1 MTFNEGS
8 DISKGRI
15 SRRAKGGIAVG
26 GGVGVVGIIALVV
39 ALLGGPDLTGLV
51 GGLDDGTTTGGGED
65 SSLEQCQ
72 TGADANDDLDCRMKG
87 AAAFL
92 DDYWAGSFES
102 GYRSTQI
109 QLFTGQTNTGC
120 GGATSAVGPFYC
132 PPDETIYIDTAF
144 FDELRDRFGSSG
156 GPAAQLYVVAHEWG
170 HHIQNLTGQMNGID
184 NSQTGPDSDGVRLEL
199 QADCYAGAA
208 LGAAEQTTDADG
220 LPYLQPLSN
229 AEWADALSAAS
240 AVGDDHIQEQTQG
253 QVSPE
258 TWTHG
263 SSEQRQT
270 WFNAGRQGT
279 FTACDTFSVPGSQL

>member
-26 GGVGVVGIIALVV
+26 GGVGVVGLVV
-39 ALLGGPDLTGLV
+39 VLISLFTGVDLSPLV
-51 GGLDDGTTTGGGED
+51 GGLEQGGSGGED
-65 SSLEQCQ
+65 SALEQCQ
-72 TGADANDDLDCRMKG
+72 TGEDANTDLDCRMQG
-87 AAAFL
+87 AAAYL
-92 DDYWAGSFES
+92 DDYWAGQFES

-109 QLFTGQTNTGC
+109 VLFTDATNTGC

-132 PPDETIYIDTAF
+132 PPDETIYLDTAF

-170 HHIQNLTGQMNGID
+170 HHIQNLTGRMDGLD
-184 NSQTGPDSDGVRLEL
+184 TSETGPASGGVRLEL

-208 LGAAEQTTDADG
+208 LGAAEQTTDENG
-220 LPYLQPLSN
+220 VPYLDPLSDQQ
-229 AEWADALSAAS
+229 WADALSAAS

-253 QVSPE
+253 QVTPE

-263 SSEQRQT
+263 SSEQRQR
-270 WFNAGRQGT
+270 WFQTGRSGGPQS
-279 FTACDTFSVPGSQL
+279 CDTFSVSASQL

>member
-15 SRRAKGGIAVG
+15 SRRA
-26 GGVGVVGIIALVV
+26 
-39 ALLGGPDLTGLV
+39 
-51 GGLDDGTTTGGGED
+51 
-65 SSLEQCQ
+65 
-72 TGADANDDLDCRMKG
+72 
-87 AAAFL
+87 
-92 DDYWAGSFES
+92 
-102 GYRSTQI
+102 
-109 QLFTGQTNTGC
+109 
-120 GGATSAVGPFYC
+120 TSAVGPFYC
-132 PPDETIYIDTAF
+132 PPDETIYLDTSF

-170 HHIQNLTGQMNGID
+170 HHIQNLTGQMSGID

-208 LGAAEQTTDADG
+208 LGAAEQTADADG
-220 LPYLQPLSN
+220 VPYLQPLSN

-263 SSEQRQT
+263 SSEQRQK
-270 WFNAGRQGT
+270 WFTAGREGDY
-279 FTACDTFSVPGSQL
+279 TACDTFAVPGSQL

>member
-1 MTFNEGS
+1 MTFNDDS

-15 SRRAKGGIAVG
+15 SRRAKGGIAIG
-26 GGVGVVGIIALVV
+26 GGAGVVGIIALVV
-39 ALLGGPDLTGLV
+39 ALMGGPDLTPLL
-51 GGLDDGTTTGGGED
+51 GGLGGEGGTTGEE
-65 SSLEQCQ
+65 SSLEQCA
-72 TGADANDDLDCRMKG
+72 TGEDANTDLDCRMKG

-92 DDYWAGSFES
+92 DDYWPGQFES

-109 QLFTGQTNTGC
+109 ELFTGSTNTGC

-132 PPDETIYIDTAF
+132 PPDETIYIDTSF

-170 HHIQNLTGQMNGID
+170 HHIQNITGQMNGID
-184 NSQTGPDSDGVRLEL
+184 NSQTGPTSDGVRLEL

-208 LGAAEQTTDADG
+208 LGAAEKTTDDDG
-220 LPYLQPLSN
+220 VPYLEPLSDQ
-229 AEWADALSAAS
+229 EWADALSAAS

-253 QVSPE
+253 QVTPE

-263 SSEQRQT
+263 ASEQRQR
-270 WFNAGRQGT
+270 WFNTGRTGGPG
-279 FTACDTFSVPGSQL
+279 ACDTFSVAGSKL

>member
-51 GGLDDGTTTGGGED
+51 GGLGGGTTDGGEQ
-65 SSLEQCQ
+65 STLEQCQ
-72 TGADANDDLDCRMKG
+72 TGSDANDDLDCRMKG

-132 PPDETIYIDTAF
+132 PPDETIYLDTAF

-208 LGAAEQTTDADG
+208 LGAAENTTDENG
-220 LPYLQPLSN
+220 VSYLQPLSD

-253 QVSPE
+253 QVTPE

-263 SSEQRQT
+263 ASEQRQK
-270 WFNAGRQGT
+270 WFSAGRQGGY
-279 FTACDTFSVPGSQL
+279 TACDTFSVPGSQL

>member
-15 SRRAKGGIAVG
+15 SRRAKGGIAIG
-26 GGVGVVGIIALVV
+26 GGAGVVGIIVLVV
-39 ALLGGPDLTGLV
+39 SLVSGVDLTPLV
-51 GGLDDGTTTGGGED
+51 DGLDGGGTTGDD
-65 SSLEQCQ
+65 SVLEQCD
-72 TGADANDDLDCRMKG
+72 TGADANTDLDCRMKG
-87 AAAFL
+87 AAALL
-92 DDYWAGSFES
+92 DDYWAGAFES

-109 QLFTGQTNTGC
+109 QLFTGSTSTGC

-144 FDELRDRFGSSG
+144 FDELRERFGSSG

-170 HHIQNLTGQMNGID
+170 HHIQNITGRMNGID
-184 NSQTGPDSDGVRLEL
+184 NSETGPASDGVRLEL

-208 LGAAEQTTDADG
+208 LGAGEKTVDENG
-220 LPYLQPLSN
+220 VPYLQPLSD

-253 QVSPE
+253 QVTPE

-263 SSEQRQT
+263 SSEQRQK

-279 FTACDTFSVPGSQL
+279 FTACDTFSVSAAQL

>member
-15 SRRAKGGIAVG
+15 SRRTKGGIAIG
-26 GGVGVVGIIALVV
+26 GGVGVLGLVV
-39 ALLGGPDLTGLV
+39 VLVNVFTGVDLSPLVSGLEQGGSGS
-51 GGLDDGTTTGGGED
+51 GED
-65 SSLEQCQ
+65 SALEQCQ
-72 TGADANDDLDCRMKG
+72 TGEDANTDLDCRMAG
-87 AAAFL
+87 AAAYL
-92 DDYWAGSFES
+92 DDYWAGQFES

-109 QLFTGQTNTGC
+109 VLFTDSTDTGC

-132 PPDETIYIDTAF
+132 PPDETIYLDTAF
-144 FDELRDRFGSSG
+144 FDELKEQFGSSG

-170 HHIQNLTGQMNGID
+170 HHIQNITGRMDGLD
-184 NSQTGPDSDGVRLEL
+184 TSETGPASDGVRLEL

-208 LGAAEQTTDADG
+208 LGAAEQTTDENG
-220 LPYLQPLSN
+220 VPYLDPLSD

-253 QVSPE
+253 QVTPE

-263 SSEQRQT
+263 SSEQRQK
-270 WFNAGRQGT
+270 WFNAGRSGGWQS
-279 FTACDTFSVPGSQL
+279 CDTFAASAAAL

>member
-1 MTFNEGS
+1 MTFNDDS
-8 DISKGRI
+8 NISGGRA
-15 SRRAKGGIAVG
+15 SRRTRGGLAIG

-51 GGLDDGTTTGGGED
+51 GGLEGGSGQEEG
-65 SSLEQCQ
+65 SALEQCDS
-72 TGADANDDLDCRMKG
+72 GADANTDIDCRMKG

-102 GYRSTQI
+102 GYVSTQI
-109 QLFTGQTNTGC
+109 ELFTGQVSTAC
-120 GGATSAVGPFYC
+120 GAASSAVGPFYC
-132 PPDETIYIDTAF
+132 PADQTIFIDTTF
-144 FDELRDRFGSSG
+144 FDELRERFGSSG

-184 NSQTGPDSDGVRLEL
+184 NSATGPDSDGVRLEL

-208 LGAAEQTTDADG
+208 LGAAERTTDENG
-220 LPYLQPLSN
+220 VSYLQPLSD
-229 AEWADALSAAS
+229 AQWADALSAAS
-240 AVGDDHIQEQTQG
+240 AVGDDHIQEQLQG

-263 SSEQRQT
+263 SSEQRQR
-270 WFNAGRQGT
+270 WFIAGRDSG
-279 FTACDTFSVPGSQL
+279 FSVCDTFSIPGSEL

>member
-39 ALLGGPDLTGLV
+39 ALLGGPDFTQLV
-51 GGLDDGTTTGGGED
+51 GGLDGGGTSGDE
-65 SSLEQCQ
+65 SALEQCQ
-72 TGADANDDLDCRMKG
+72 TGADANEDLDCRMKG

-109 QLFTGQTNTGC
+109 RLFTGQTSTEC

-170 HHIQNLTGQMNGID
+170 HHIQNITGQMNGID
-184 NSQTGPDSDGVRLEL
+184 NSQTGPASDGVRLEL

-208 LGAAEQTTDADG
+208 LGEAEKTTDENG
-220 LPYLQPLSN
+220 VSYLEPLTD

-253 QVSPE
+253 QVTPE

-263 SSEQRQT
+263 ASEQRQK
-270 WFNAGRQGT
+270 WFDAGRRGT
-279 FTACDTFSVPGSQL
+279 FTACDTFSVSASQL

>member
-15 SRRAKGGIAVG
+15 SRRAKGGIAIGGGAGVVGLIVVLVSVFTGVDLTSFVG
-26 GGVGVVGIIALVV
+26 GGG
-39 ALLGGPDLTGLV
+39 
-51 GGLDDGTTTGGGED
+51 TTGGDE

-72 TGADANDDLDCRMKG
+72 TGQDANTDLDCRMKG

-92 DDYWAGSFES
+92 DDYWSAQFES
-102 GYRSTQI
+102 GYRPSQLVLFAGST
-109 QLFTGQTNTGC
+109 GTGC
-120 GGATSAVGPFYC
+120 GGASSAVGPFYC
-132 PPDETIYIDTAF
+132 PPDETIYLDTSF

-156 GPAAQLYVVAHEWG
+156 GPAAQLYVIAHEWG
-170 HHIQNLTGQMNGID
+170 HHIQNISGRMDGLDT
-184 NSQTGPDSDGVRLEL
+184 SETGPTSDGVRLEL

-208 LGAAEQTTDADG
+208 LGAAETTTDDEGVPFLA
-220 LPYLQPLSN
+220 PLSD

-253 QVSPE
+253 QVTPE

-263 SSEQRQT
+263 SSEQRQR
-270 WFNAGRQGT
+270 WFQAGRSGGWQ
-279 FTACDTFSVPGSQL
+279 ACDTFAGGARL